1 MMLIRVNH
9 AESNRVFREFVPY
22 PKNSV
27 KPLNGLMWSDE
38 YRVDMRFR

>member
-27 KPLNGLMWSDE
+27 IRWIEGRHE
-38 YRVDMRFR
+38 I